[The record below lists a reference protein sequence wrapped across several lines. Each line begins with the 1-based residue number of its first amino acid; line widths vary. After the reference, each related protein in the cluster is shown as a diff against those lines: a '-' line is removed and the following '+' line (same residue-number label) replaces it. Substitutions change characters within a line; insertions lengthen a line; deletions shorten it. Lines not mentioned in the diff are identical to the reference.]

1 MVRTLCSGLLLV
13 ALTAH
18 ADAQPSSAQAEVL
31 FRQGKQLM
39 AAKNY
44 PEACAAF
51 DASQKLDPSLA
62 TLLNQADCREQN
74 GQFATAWGLFLDAAR
89 QTRTASDAASV
100 QMHKVAGQRAAKLE
114 PKLSKLT
121 IVVAPDTKLP
131 GLEITRNGTL
141 VDPGTWNRTLP
152 VDGGTFTVVAK
163 APGHVDWT
171 KAITVGGSADAQSVT
186 IPTLAEKPAEAA
198 PTVTAMTSADD
209 DDDDEQDGE
218 IPSSGSSKI
227 LPIAFGAGA
236 VALFG
241 GAVAFELSGRSS
253 YDDAKLEP
261 DNAKQKS
268 LWDSAN
274 RKRYIAEGMAV
285 AGVACAGVA
294 VWLFVRSRGD
304 SESATVA
311 RGVSLEPMFAAGG
324 GGLSFHA
331 QY

>member
-1 MVRTLCSGLLLV
+1 MRTLCSALSLV
-13 ALTAH
+13 ALVAT

-44 PEACAAF
+44 GEACAAF

-74 GQFATAWGLFLDAAR
+74 GQLATAWGLFLDAER
-89 QTRTASDAASV
+89 QTRAATDAASV
-100 QMHKVAGQRAAKLE
+100 QMHKVASQRAAKLE

-121 IVVAPDTKLP
+121 IVVEADARLS
-131 GLEITRNGTL
+131 GLEITRNGAT

-152 VDGGTFTVVAK
+152 VDGGTFTISVK
-163 APGHVDWT
+163 APGHVDWST
-171 KAITVGGSADAQSVT
+171 SVTVAGSADAKTVT
-186 IPTLAEKPAEAA
+186 IPTLADKPAE
-198 PTVTAMTSADD
+198 PTPAVTALTPEPEQPE
-209 DDDDEQDGE
+209 DEPDE
-218 IPSSGSSKI
+218 TPSGGSSKI

-236 VALFG
+236 VALLG
-241 GAVAFELSGRSS
+241 GGLAFELSGRST
-253 YDDAKLEP
+253 YDDAKREP
-261 DNAKQKS
+261 DDAKQKS

-294 VWLFVRSRGD
+294 VWLFVRSGGG
-304 SESATVA
+304 SEPAPVA
-311 RGVSLEPMFAAGG
+311 RGVSVEPLFAAGG
-324 GGLSFHA
+324 GGLLLQA
-331 QY
+331 RY